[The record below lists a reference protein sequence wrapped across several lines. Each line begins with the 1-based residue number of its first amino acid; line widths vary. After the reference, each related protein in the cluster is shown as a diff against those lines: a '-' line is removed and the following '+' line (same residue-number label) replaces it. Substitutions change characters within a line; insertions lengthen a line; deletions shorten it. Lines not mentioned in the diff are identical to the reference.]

1 MAKETAFPIKPMREM
16 RRKKAKTF
24 AGMWP
29 DLNRESSSAASMSL
43 PLFFELTLE
52 NVHVGV
58 GGGDRDDVGVV
69 GFVLGDR

>member
-1 MAKETAFPIKPMREM
+1 MAKETAFPIKPIREM

-29 DLNRESSSAASMSL
+29 DLNRKSSSAASMSL
-43 PLFFELTLE
+43 PVFFESTSE

-58 GGGDRDDVGVV
+58 GGGNRDGVGVV
-69 GFVLGDR
+69 DFVPGDR